1 MNARQLLTRAFQKIG
16 VEPGADM
23 VVHDDRFYERVL
35 KDHTIGFGE
44 AYVEGWWDAPDLT
57 ALFRKLIEGVP
68 QLKKH
73 LKLNLHILAYNWMD
87 GWLNRQLRARAL
99 RDVQFH
105 YDIGN
110 ELYEVMLDPNM
121 VYTCA
126 YFKDPTWTLEK
137 AQTEKIDLVYR
148 KLHIPEAGIKQ
159 PRVLDIG
166 CGWGFGLIHGA
177 RHYGVSGVGVTLA
190 REQAEFA
197 RARAGDLPVEFR
209 LQDYRDI
216 QEKEPFDAI
225 FSLGMFEHVGKM
237 NYRRFMETVHRNL
250 KPGGLF
256 LLHSI
261 GAKEHGPSDP
271 WIRKYIFPGAFI
283 PDVVDIAEAAD
294 GLFIEHDFQNFGL
307 YYAKTALEWCSRF
320 EAGWEKL
327 HSLRPDFYDQRFF
340 RLWKYYLQSSA
351 ATFYSGWNQ
360 VWQIVFSKGPLEEV
374 YQAVR

>member
-1 MNARQLLTRAFQKIG
+1 MNARLLLTRAFQKIG

-23 VVHDDRFYERVL
+23 VVHDNRFYDRVL

-57 ALFRKLIEGVP
+57 VLFRKLIDGVP
-68 QLKKH
+68 QLRKH
-73 LKLNLHILAYNWMD
+73 LKLNLHILAYNWLD

-126 YFKDPTWTLEK
+126 YFKDPAWTLER
-137 AQTEKIDLVYR
+137 AQVEKIDLVYQ
-148 KLHIPEAGIKQ
+148 KLHVPEHKGA
-159 PRVLDIG
+159 PLRVLDIG
-166 CGWGFGLIHGA
+166 CGWGYGLIHGA
-177 RHYGVSGVGVTLA
+177 SNYGISGVGISLA
-190 REQAEFA
+190 KEQIELANR
-197 RARAGDLPVEFR
+197 RAAGLPLEFR
-209 LQDYRDI
+209 LQDYRDL
-216 QEKEPFDAI
+216 QEQEPFDVI
-225 FSLGMFEHVGKM
+225 FSLGMFEHVGKR

-256 LLHSI
+256 LLHTI
-261 GAKEHGPSDP
+261 GAKQHGPSDP
-271 WIRKYIFPGAFI
+271 WIRKYIFPGAYI
-283 PDVVDIAEAAD
+283 PDLADVAESAE
-294 GLFIEHDFQNFGL
+294 GMFIEHDFQNFGL
-307 YYAKTALEWCSRF
+307 YYARTALEWCSRF
-320 EAGWEKL
+320 ESGYEKL
-327 HSLRPDFYDQRFF
+327 RALRPDFYDQRFF

-351 ATFYSGWNQ
+351 ASFYSGWNQ
-360 VWQIVFSKGPLEEV
+360 VWQFVFSKGPLDEV